1 MYQLRLYIVDASK
14 SSTQAIQELEALL
27 EDKFKGQYSLKII
40 DVLTNPE
47 LGEADKILATP
58 TVIKVMPAPERR
70 IVGSMSDCEKVMA
83 GLELM

>member
-14 SSTQAIQELEALL
+14 NSTKAIKDLEALL

-40 DVLTNPE
+40 DVLAEPE
-47 LGEADKILATP
+47 LAEADKVLATP
-58 TVIKVMPAPERR
+58 TVIKTAPVPERR
-70 IVGSMSDCEKVMA
+70 IVGDLSNWIKLVV